1 MEDHPPKQGE
11 VLQKNS
17 HVVLVVLGS
26 KSINNLL
33 SFRQLQNAVMYDPEA
48 IMRLLFTPKLTK
60 EKCRQSYNLAQNVLR
75 RITKLL
81 FFPLILT
88 KMKTV
93 AKTMTV
99 PPPPFPSLSSAV
111 YSNMRIIQVDLDQN
125 SIKRGGGV
133 LVFCLEEMVAWRKSR
148 I

>member
-1 MEDHPPKQGE
+1 M
-11 VLQKNS
+11 QKNS

-75 RITKLL
+75 RITKI
-81 FFPLILT
+81 PLILT
-88 KMKTV
+88 KMRTV

-99 PPPPFPSLSSAV
+99 PPPFP
-111 YSNMRIIQVDLDQN
+111 YP
-125 SIKRGGGV
+125 V
-133 LVFCLEEMVAWRKSR
+133 LFIVT
-148 I
+148 